1 MRSNKPIE
9 WYLSWVKEAKTDIR
23 ANELLTKFKNRPR
36 EELYDINKDKWC
48 QNNLADDYAFSTIK
62 KDLRKKLLKWMD
74 ECGDKGQET
83 EMQAFDHMP
92 SKNH

>member
-1 MRSNKPIE
+1 
-9 WYLSWVKEAKTDIR
+9 
-23 ANELLTKFKNRPR
+23 
-36 EELYDINKDKWC
+36 
-48 QNNLADDYAFSTIK
+48 
-62 KDLRKKLLKWMD
+62 LRKKLLKWMD

>member
-1 MRSNKPIE
+1 
-9 WYLSWVKEAKTDIR
+9 
-23 ANELLTKFKNRPR
+23 
-36 EELYDINKDKWC
+36 
-48 QNNLADDYAFSTIK
+48 
-62 KDLRKKLLKWMD
+62 MD